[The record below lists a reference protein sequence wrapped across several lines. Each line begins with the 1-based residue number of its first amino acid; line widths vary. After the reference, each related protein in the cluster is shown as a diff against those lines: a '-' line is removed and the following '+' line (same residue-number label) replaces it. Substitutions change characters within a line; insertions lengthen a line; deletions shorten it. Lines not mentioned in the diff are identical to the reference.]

1 MKVGEK
7 KLSPLRSNLYC
18 SSLDVPLNPSNLFV
32 MLVVFMIP
40 YAKLCGKKKR
50 SNRLNSHS

>member
-7 KLSPLRSNLYC
+7 KLSPLRSNLHC

-32 MLVVFMIP
+32 MLVIFMIP
-40 YAKLCGKKKR
+40 YAKLCGEKKR